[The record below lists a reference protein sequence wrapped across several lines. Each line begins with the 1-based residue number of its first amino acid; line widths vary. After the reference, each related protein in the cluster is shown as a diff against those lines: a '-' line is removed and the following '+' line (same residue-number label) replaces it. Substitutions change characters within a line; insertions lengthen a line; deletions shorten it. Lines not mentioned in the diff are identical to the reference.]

1 MRKTGLCAASRM
13 ALLSHICAIGKPI
26 ITMIKARR
34 LQLYTQSRNSAGE
47 RVRIA
52 LHLKG
57 LEYEYIPVSAMTSE
71 EYRSI
76 NPQGL
81 MPALRVGDTV
91 FAQSTAILEYLE
103 EKYPERPLLPTDPV
117 ERAEARAFSQFIS
130 SDTHPLCNYRIRKY
144 LAEQLHAS
152 DADILAWY
160 RNWISISFAALE
172 EALARRVKGY
182 KFCFSDDPGWA
193 DLHLIPM
200 IANARRF
207 ECNLAGYPRLL
218 EIECLCVSLDPF
230 RLARPDTQPDYPG
243 YVVTAVSPGRTS
255 GQD

>member
-1 MRKTGLCAASRM
+1 
-13 ALLSHICAIGKPI
+13 
-26 ITMIKARR
+26 MIKARR

-117 ERAEARAFSQFIS
+117 EPKRVHSLSLYPPIHTPYVIIASASTLPSSSMRVMRIYLLGIAIGSAF
-130 SDTHPLCNYRIRKY
+130 
-144 LAEQLHAS
+144 
-152 DADILAWY
+152 
-160 RNWISISFAALE
+160 
-172 EALARRVKGY
+172 
-182 KFCFSDDPGWA
+182 
-193 DLHLIPM
+193 HLP
-200 IANARRF
+200 
-207 ECNLAGYPRLL
+207 PW
-218 EIECLCVSLDPF
+218 SKH
-230 RLARPDTQPDYPG
+230 
-243 YVVTAVSPGRTS
+243 
-255 GQD
+255 